1 MAVALTQ
8 FVQPMLMG
16 EQSSNSSIQIINEDG
31 DDLNLIDIRDD
42 DPISVRPSP
51 SPSPSKSLSH
61 SQSPFISSPS
71 SNQMSDDTNNDI
83 NNNNNNNNV
92 KNENGKTNIIIMDE
106 NDEETES
113 LKEEESISISQC
125 RYCYQSISK
134 EKSVSQ
140 CLCSSVLCKECLIN
154 ELKLCHGR
162 NNGLLQCTVCKS
174 QYDVKTEFA
183 FKYSKD
189 CHKFCN
195 GLIHCGLKDE
205 QYLLDSV
212 GGKVGFFLVILGI
225 NTWILSTSLLFAFP
239 PNGCPIELYYMVSIF
254 DFAVGISTIW
264 FIIKCR
270 WLSPLFLS
278 IMYGIR
284 TIYVLLGWIPS
295 INLCNIYIYHHKNSN
310 HISILIYFL
319 VFSFFASII
328 MAMCWIIDLKS
339 QFNKYSKENG
349 KLVLS
354 KNNIKIEI
362 NDIGISHHHH
372 QDENDN
378 FE

>member
-1 MAVALTQ
+1 MQGKVHCFFNFDLYIKKLNEYTQ
-8 FVQPMLMG
+8 
-16 EQSSNSSIQIINEDG
+16 
-31 DDLNLIDIRDD
+31 
-42 DPISVRPSP
+42 
-51 SPSPSKSLSH
+51 
-61 SQSPFISSPS
+61 
-71 SNQMSDDTNNDI
+71 
-83 NNNNNNNNV
+83 
-92 KNENGKTNIIIMDE
+92 
-106 NDEETES
+106 
-113 LKEEESISISQC
+113 
-125 RYCYQSISK
+125 
-134 EKSVSQ
+134 
-140 CLCSSVLCKECLIN
+140 
-154 ELKLCHGR
+154 
-162 NNGLLQCTVCKS
+162 S
-174 QYDVKTEFA
+174 QYDVKTEFS

-189 CHKFCN
+189 CHRFCN

-284 TIYVLLGWIPS
+284 TIYVLMGWIPS

-319 VFSFFASII
+319 IFSFFASII

-362 NDIGISHHHH
+362 NDIAISHHH